1 MIPKR
6 WKILQVRNHMS
17 RMGNAFSG
25 QKRLTTGLGRNRE
38 FGEEKGATVCERGVR
53 RGQAFNRRGRLID
66 SLVKGEVRKMKR

>member
-1 MIPKR
+1 
-6 WKILQVRNHMS
+6 MS

-66 SLVKGEVRKMKR
+66 RSC